1 MPKEEQLYQASNK
14 FKATNVVNGV
24 TALHDHV
31 IVTEMNFEGRKLASG
46 ILLLGDD
53 GKTDGIRPRWAKVY
67 TVGPRQ
73 KDVKPGQWV
82 LIEHG
87 RWTRGFNVEIDG
99 VEMVLRRADPKGLIF
114 VSDEEPDGVDTIS
127 QAVDAQKLSIPGR

>member
-1 MPKEEQLYQASNK
+1 MAKDEQLYQASNK
-14 FKATNVVNGV
+14 FKATNVVKGV
-24 TALHDHV
+24 IALRDHV
-31 IVTEMNFEGRKLASG
+31 LVTEMNFEGRQLASG

-53 GKTDGIRPRWAKVY
+53 GKTDGIRPRWAKVFA
-67 TVGPRQ
+67 VGPEQ

-99 VEMVLRRADPKGLIF
+99 VEMILRRADTNALMF
-114 VSDEEPDGVDTIS
+114 VSDEEPNGVDTIS
-127 QAVDAQKLSIPGR
+127 SAVDAQKLALPS

>member
-1 MPKEEQLYQASNK
+1 MAKEEQLYQASNK
-14 FKATNVVNGV
+14 FKATNVVKGV

-31 IVTEMNFEGRKLASG
+31 IVTDMNFEGRKLASG

-53 GKTDGIRPRWAKVY
+53 GKTDGIRPRWARVY
-67 TVGPRQ
+67 TVGPQQ

-99 VEMVLRRADPKGLIF
+99 VEMILRRADPNALLF
-114 VSDEEPDGVDTIS
+114 VSDEEPNGIDTIS
-127 QAVDAQKLSIPGR
+127 SAVDAQKLALPG

>member
-1 MPKEEQLYQASNK
+1 MAKEEQLYQASNK
-14 FKATNVVNGV
+14 YKATNVVKGV

-67 TVGPRQ
+67 AVGPDQ
-73 KDVKPGQWV
+73 KDVTPGQWV

-99 VEMVLRRADPKGLIF
+99 KEMILRRADAKALMF
-114 VSDEEPDGVDTIS
+114 VSDEEPSNIDTIS
-127 QAVDAQKLSIPGR
+127 QAVDAQKLSLPG

>member
-1 MPKEEQLYQASNK
+1 MAKEEQLYQASNK
-14 FKATNVVNGV
+14 YKATNVVKGV
-24 TALHDHV
+24 TALRDHV
-31 IVTEMNFEGRKLASG
+31 LVTEMNFEGRKLASG

-53 GKTDGIRPRWAKVY
+53 GKTDGIRPRWARVY
-67 TVGPRQ
+67 AVGPEQ
-73 KDVKPGQWV
+73 KDVVPGQWV

-99 VEMVLRRADPKGLIF
+99 VEMILRRADPKALMF
-114 VSDEEPDGVDTIS
+114 VSDEEPDGIDTIS